1 MTDPAMVDINEAS
14 ARSGINKHTLGAGVR
29 NKQWPHHRVGARVMF
44 TQADIDAIVAM
55 TAVKPRPAESMKR
68 AAS

>member
-1 MTDPAMVDINEAS
+1 MVDLNEAA

-29 NKQWPHHRVGARVMF
+29 KKAWPHHRVGARVMF

-55 TAVKPRPAESMKR
+55 TAVKPSPTQSIRR